1 MDKSKVLIAILLSTV
16 ILVGWPLMLRYF
28 NMWPSPTDQPTPMP
42 EISQEPN
49 ANSNTPSPSPALST
63 GDSKTA
69 PSTSANGKPSP
80 GASSAKMTGK
90 PTASPSTQTAAAS
103 SAQAAQAP
111 TTQVAQRDLVIETQ
125 NWRVT
130 LSNRGAVATSWM
142 ILKDGDRIITAADG
156 SPLELIPQQEIEH
169 LGAPLRMRLPW
180 SPELAEQLNRVNFQV
195 EGVNESPITLKA
207 GEQREI
213 VFTYSSPTAKARKT
227 FKFSGDKFLFETT
240 AEVTAN
246 GSPQPVELVI
256 GPRIGDQMDKQ
267 TGGSYSTPPQVVAY
281 NREGKRLSFVAPRIT
296 PAFAK
301 VTQID
306 EAAKR
311 IQVDKPLAPD
321 VDSIRIVGGDG
332 KNFITHIGYARV
344 VGREPDN
351 KTLTLDAIP
360 QGASIGNGVGQGMDT
375 VRQNVLWAGVVDHY
389 FGMLA
394 IPPQSVSEIVLT
406 NIEIRNGEQEPAPTD
421 YPSVAIPVSSDAPT
435 RIFVGPKDRQLLA
448 SLSKELN
455 TDFESIIDY
464 GFFGFIVRPIVPLLG
479 FALDKLGGIFHNFG
493 WGIVVV
499 TALVNLVLFP
509 MRWYSSKKMKQA
521 AKHQPRMKE
530 LQDKMKRLKESPKRS
545 EREMQELQREQMEL
559 MKEANPMGGCLPMLL
574 QMPIFW
580 SFFIF
585 LTISLDMRH
594 APWILWV
601 KDLSKADPL
610 HILPIIMCVTM
621 IASTAL
627 MPQPPS
633 ADPAMKFQRMLMT
646 WLMPIMLTWFFF
658 LSAPSG
664 LVLYWMVSNIVGV
677 AIQLTIN
684 KLTAE
689 PEAATANAASGKNG
703 KDKSRKGGQEKRRN
717 VEA

>member
-1 MDKSKVLIAILLSTV
+1 
-16 ILVGWPLMLRYF
+16 
-28 NMWPSPTDQPTPMP
+28 MP
-42 EISQEPN
+42 ELSQEPN
-49 ANSNTPSPSPALST
+49 ANQSAPPPVTAPLT
-63 GDSKTA
+63 GNGKTA
-69 PSTSANGKPSP
+69 PTN
-80 GASSAKMTGK
+80 
-90 PTASPSTQTAAAS
+90 QTATAKPATTPAAATAATP
-103 SAQAAQAP
+103 SATAQ
-111 TTQVAQRDLVIETQ
+111 TTQVPPREVVIETP

-130 LSNRGAVATSWM
+130 FSNRGAVVTSW
-142 ILKDGDRIITAADG
+142 IIKREGDRLITAADG

-169 LGAPLRMRLPW
+169 LGAPLRFRLPG
-180 SPELAEQLNRVNFQV
+180 SPELTTQLNQVNFQI
-195 EGVNESPITLKA
+195 EGASESTLNLGA

-213 VFTYSSPTAKARKT
+213 VFTYSSPTVKARKS
-227 FKFSGDKFLFETT
+227 FKFTGDKFLFETT
-240 AEVTAN
+240 AEVIAN
-246 GSPQPVELVI
+246 GAPQPVELVI

-267 TGGSYSTPPQVVAY
+267 TSGSYSTPPQVVAF
-281 NREGKRLSFVAPRIT
+281 NREGKRVSFMGARIT
-296 PAFAK
+296 PPFAK
-301 VTQID
+301 VVQVD

-311 IQVDKPLAPD
+311 IQIDKPLAAD
-321 VDSIRIVGGDG
+321 ADSIKLVGGDG
-332 KNFITHIGYARV
+332 KNYITNLGYARV
-344 VGREPDN
+344 VSREADN
-351 KTLTLDAIP
+351 KILTLDALP
-360 QGASIGNGVGQGMDT
+360 QGLSVGNGVAQGVDT
-375 VRQNVLWAGVVDHY
+375 VRQGYSWAGLVDHY

-394 IPPQSVSEIVLT
+394 IPPQPVNDITMT
-406 NIEIRNGEQEPAPTD
+406 NVEMRNGEQEPAATD
-421 YPSVAIPVSSDAPT
+421 YPSVAVPVGSAAPT

-479 FALDKLGGIFHNFG
+479 FALDKLNGLFHNYG
-493 WGIVVV
+493 WAIVVV
-499 TALVNLVLFP
+499 TALVNLLLFP

-530 LQDKMKRLKESPKRS
+530 LQDKMKKLKENPRRS

-594 APWILWV
+594 AKWLWWV

-610 HILPIIMCVTM
+610 HILPIVMCATM

-633 ADPAMKFQRMLMT
+633 ADPAMKFQRILMT
-646 WLMPIMLTWFFF
+646 WLMPVMLTWFFF
-658 LSAPSG
+658 LNAPSG
-664 LVLYWMVSNIVGV
+664 LVLYWMVSNVVGV
-677 AIQLTIN
+677 GIQLTIN
-684 KLTAE
+684 KLTTE
-689 PEAATANAASGKNG
+689 PQAATAIAPSGKNG
-703 KDKSRKGGQEKRRN
+703 KDKPRKGAPDKRRN